1 MAKGDNNGDIFP
13 FPTLLVDESVY
24 GLTAQGRIISVFQ
37 TYEDAVNTLS
47 SVRKEHPDILID
59 EIIRIPVTQN
69 LNDGRMKL
77 SAPDQRQLL
86 NNAHQLTANHDLDS
100 FNHRY
105 FEQEQSRDYQNFY
118 LSVRRDW
125 RRLGWTVWL
134 VAACLLIGIL
144 LGTESWMTKA
154 VANWMTTGLGI
165 VAMAGLIGLTMF
177 ADYRSKKELNKIKSS

>member
-1 MAKGDNNGDIFP
+1 MVKGDNNRDILP
-13 FPTLLVDESVY
+13 FSTLLVDESVY

-69 LNDGRMKL
+69 LNDGRMKM

-86 NNAHQLTANHDLDS
+86 NNAHQLTVNHDLDS

-105 FEQEQSRDYQNFY
+105 FEQEQSRDYQNLY

-177 ADYRSKKELNKIKSS
+177 ADYRAKKELNKIKSS

>member
-1 MAKGDNNGDIFP
+1 MAKGDNNRDILP

-69 LNDGRMKL
+69 LNDGRMNM

-86 NNAHQLTANHDLDS
+86 NNAHQLTVNHDLDS

-105 FEQEQSRDYQNFY
+105 FEQEQSRDYQNLY

-154 VANWMTTGLGI
+154 VVNWMTTGLGI
-165 VAMAGLIGLTMF
+165 VAMAGLIGLTMV
-177 ADYRSKKELNKIKSS
+177 ADYRAKKELNKIKSS

>member
-1 MAKGDNNGDIFP
+1 MAQGDNNRDILP

-69 LNDGRMKL
+69 LNDGRTKM

-86 NNAHQLTANHDLDS
+86 NNAHQLTANHDLDG

-105 FEQEQSRDYQNFY
+105 FEQEQSRDYQNLY

-165 VAMAGLIGLTMF
+165 VAMAGLIGLNVF
-177 ADYRSKKELNKIKSS
+177 ADHRAKKVLNKIKSS

>member
-1 MAKGDNNGDIFP
+1 MAKGDNNRDVLP

-69 LNDGRMKL
+69 LNDGRMKM

-86 NNAHQLTANHDLDS
+86 NNAHQLTANHDLDN

-105 FEQEQSRDYQNFY
+105 FEQEQSRDYQNLY

-165 VAMAGLIGLTMF
+165 VAMVGLIGLTAF
-177 ADYRSKKELNKIKSS
+177 ADHRAKKELNKIKSS

>member
-1 MAKGDNNGDIFP
+1 MVKGDNNRDILP

-86 NNAHQLTANHDLDS
+86 NNAHQLSVNHDLDS

-105 FEQEQSRDYQNFY
+105 FEQEQSRDYQNLY

-177 ADYRSKKELNKIKSS
+177 ADHRAKKVLNKIKSS